1 MISAPFRQ
9 KREFFGCIR
18 KHREENRP
26 QPHAVAQRAEGHGEE
41 GRQLQPPQR
50 RDHAEGEKRGERD
63 ERKEHIEPAA
73 PESRAQPAAQSA
85 QRIEHERKRVSQK
98 ERREQR
104 PRLIGHGHAHPK
116 SRAKKPPPA
125 AGSSA

>member
-1 MISAPFRQ
+1 MISAPFQ
-9 KREFFGCIR
+9 QIREFFRRIR
-18 KHREENRP
+18 KRREENRP
-26 QPHAVAQRAEGHGEE
+26 QPHAVAQRAEGDGEE
-41 GRQLQPPQR
+41 GCDLQPPQR

-73 PESRAQPAAQSA
+73 PESRPQPTPQGA
-85 QRIEHERKRVSQK
+85 QRIEHKRERVSQK

>member
-1 MISAPFRQ
+1 MI
-9 KREFFGCIR
+9 

-26 QPHAVAQRAEGHGEE
+26 QPHAVAESTDGHGGE

-50 RDHAEGEKRGERD
+50 RDHAEGKQRGERK

-73 PESRAQPAAQSA
+73 PERAHAPPQGA
-85 QRIEHERKRVSQK
+85 QRIEHQR
-98 ERREQR
+98 ERRAQKPGGQQR
-104 PRLIGHGHAHPK
+104 PRLIGDGHAHPK

>member
-9 KREFFGCIR
+9 IREFFGRIR

-26 QPHAVAQRAEGHGEE
+26 QPHAVAQRAEGCGQE
-41 GRQLQPPQR
+41 GCDLQSPQR
-50 RDHAEGEKRGERD
+50 RDHAEGKERGET
-63 ERKEHIEPAA
+63 EQRKEHIESAA
-73 PESRAQPAAQSA
+73 PDRSQPPLDGA
-85 QRIEHERKRVSQK
+85 QRIEHERQHGAQK
-98 ERREQR
+98 QRREQR
-104 PRLIGHGHAHPK
+104 PRLIGDGHAHPK

>member
-1 MISAPFRQ
+1 MISAPFQ
-9 KREFFGCIR
+9 QIREFFRRIR
-18 KHREENRP
+18 KRREENRP
-26 QPHAVAQRAEGHGEE
+26 QPHAVAQRAEGDGEE
-41 GRQLQPPQR
+41 GCDLQASQR
-50 RDHAEGEKRGERD
+50 RDHAEGEKRGERQK
-63 ERKEHIEPAA
+63 RKEHIEPAA
-73 PESRAQPAAQSA
+73 PESRPQPTPQSA

-98 ERREQR
+98 ERRKQR

>member
-9 KREFFGCIR
+9 IREFFGRIR
-18 KHREENRP
+18 KRREENRP
-26 QPHAVAQRAEGHGEE
+26 QPHAVAQRADGDGEE
-41 GRQLQPPQR
+41 GCDLQPPQR

-73 PESRAQPAAQSA
+73 PESRPQPTPQGA
-85 QRIEHERKRVSQK
+85 QRIEHKRERVSQK
-98 ERREQR
+98 ERRKQR
-104 PRLIGHGHAHPK
+104 PRLIGDGHAHPK

-125 AGSSA
+125 SGSSA

>member
-1 MISAPFRQ
+1 MI
-9 KREFFGCIR
+9 

-26 QPHAVAQRAEGHGEE
+26 QPHAVSDCADGHGGE
-41 GRQLQPPQR
+41 GGKLQPPQR
-50 RDHAEGEKRGERD
+50 RDHAEGEERGEN
-63 ERKEHIEPAA
+63 EQRKEHVQPASPDHA
-73 PESRAQPAAQSA
+73 QPPAQRAQGVEH
-85 QRIEHERKRVSQK
+85 QRERRAEK

-104 PRLIGHGHAHPK
+104 PRLLGNRQAHPK

>member
-9 KREFFGCIR
+9 TREFFHRAR
-18 KHREENRP
+18 KRREENRP
-26 QPHAVAQRAEGHGEE
+26 QPHAVAQRAEGCGQE
-41 GRQLQPPQR
+41 GCDLQSPQR

-63 ERKEHIEPAA
+63 ERKEHIEHAA
-73 PESRAQPAAQSA
+73 HEGRPQPTPQSA
-85 QRIEHERKRVSQK
+85 QRIEHERERVSQK

-104 PRLIGHGHAHPK
+104 PRLLGDGQAHPK

>member
-1 MISAPFRQ
+1 MISAPFQ
-9 KREFFGCIR
+9 QIREFFRRIR
-18 KHREENRP
+18 KRREENRP

-73 PESRAQPAAQSA
+73 PESRPQPAAQSA
-85 QRIEHERKRVSQK
+85 QRIEHEREHGAQK
-98 ERREQR
+98 QRREPR
-104 PRLIGHGHAHPK
+104 PSLIGDGHAHPK
-116 SRAKKPPPA
+116 RREKKPPPA

>member
-9 KREFFGCIR
+9 KREFFGRIR
-18 KHREENRP
+18 KRREENRP

-50 RDHAEGEKRGERD
+50 RDHAEGEERGERD
-63 ERKEHIEPAA
+63 KSEEQIEPAA
-73 PESRAQPAAQSA
+73 PEGRPPPAPQGA
-85 QRIEHERKRVSQK
+85 QRIEHEREHGAQK
-98 ERREQR
+98 QRREQR
-104 PRLIGHGHAHPK
+104 PSLIGDGHAHPK